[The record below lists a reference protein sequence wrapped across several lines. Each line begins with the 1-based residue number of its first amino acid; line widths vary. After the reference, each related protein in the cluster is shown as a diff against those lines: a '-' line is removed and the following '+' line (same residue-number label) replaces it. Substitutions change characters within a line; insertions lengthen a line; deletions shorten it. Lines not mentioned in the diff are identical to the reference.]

1 MKYSIGILTTVL
13 LVTALA
19 LSSCDNKSDKVDRAE
34 SNVAEAERDL
44 EIAKSEVE
52 AELRMYRAN
61 NTERI
66 KEYNRKISDIE
77 QRIENESNDEVREE
91 LEEKLDELKE
101 SHTELKREMDN
112 YQASGRDDWEEFK
125 DSFTSKMDD
134 LGNSLENFFSTPSA
148 TLPTN

>member
-13 LVTALA
+13 LVTALV

-77 QRIENESNDEVREE
+77 QRVENESDEEVREE

-112 YQASGRDDWEEFK
+112 YQASGRENWEEFK

-134 LGNSLENFFSTPSA
+134 LGDSLENFFSTPRA